1 MKSLPPSS
9 TPDSGQPNE
18 LHLASINPRKETL
31 TPDKFRELTG
41 NPTLSDEEANQRI
54 ETTRKLVHIILE
66 ISRITNYFIDN
77 QYIVNLDTTGS
88 GNPTIPQIPP
98 FTKTKAA

>member
-9 TPDSGQPNE
+9 QPDSGQPYE
-18 LHLASINPRKETL
+18 PHLSSINPRKETL
-31 TPDKFRELTG
+31 TPDKCRELTG

-66 ISRITNYFIDN
+66 VSRIAKYCIDN
-77 QYIVNLDTTGS
+77 QYIVNLDATGS
-88 GNPTIPQIPP
+88 DNPTIPQLPP